1 MNPVG
6 TVFTQVIH
14 LIQDRRDSRICTSG
28 STLEKMGFRYTDA
41 SYTGNSMRRRPG
53 VVLVAGFGG
62 LLLIMAAAEAG
73 ALLFLNSLRHNDSA
87 LQAGFLARN
96 RTLERIRSDI
106 YLSGTFV
113 RDSLLAPEQSGARAQ
128 LATLEGLRRD
138 SQSAL
143 ASYAAALEPEEA
155 APFQDLRS
163 QIEAYWEV
171 LDRTLEWN
179 GEERGKYRDA
189 FFYIRELVP
198 RRTSMLQIADRIEA
212 LNEEALRR
220 GDVKLGDLFGR
231 LQFGLLA
238 MIAVTLLG
246 GATLAS
252 VTIFHILKLEGE
264 VQHRLTESVHS
275 QASLQE
281 LSARLV
287 RAQEDERRALSREL
301 HDEVAQAF
309 SAVLMEAENLL
320 DLEPGP
326 EVRSHLDSIRGVA
339 GKGMNEIRNM
349 ALLLRP
355 SMLDDFGLL
364 PALEWQAREIGKRTG
379 LRVGV
384 ASEMSAELPE
394 EHKTCV
400 YRVVQEALHNCA
412 QHAQA
417 SAVQVCVVH
426 QADQILLTVQ
436 DDGCGFDPQRV
447 RGLGLLGMEE
457 RARHLGGTFQIDSQ
471 PGRGTLLR
479 VTLPLAAILEAAVVS
494 EPPELA
500 AELRWEGG
508 VPYGA
513 DSHPAG

>member
-1 MNPVG
+1 MWFRPAAELFPQ
-6 TVFTQVIH
+6 TV
-14 LIQDRRDSRICTSG
+14 
-28 STLEKMGFRYTDA
+28 RYTE
-41 SYTGNSMRRRPG
+41 GRMRQRPG

-73 ALLFLNSLRHNDSA
+73 ALLFLNSLRHNDTA
-87 LQAGFLARN
+87 LQARFLARN
-96 RTLERIRSDI
+96 RTLERIRSNI

-128 LATLEGLRRD
+128 LATLDGLRRD
-138 SQSAL
+138 SESAL
-143 ASYAAALEPEEA
+143 TGYASALEPEEA

-163 QIEAYWEV
+163 QIEAYWNV
-171 LDRTLEWN
+171 LDRTLAWT

-189 FFYIRELVP
+189 FFYEELVP

-220 GDVKLGDLFGR
+220 GDMKLGDLFGR

-238 MIAVTLLG
+238 MIAVTLVG
-246 GATLAS
+246 GASLAAL
-252 VTIFHILKLEGE
+252 TIFHILKLEGE
-264 VQHRLTESVHS
+264 VQKRLTESVHS

-287 RAQEDERRALSREL
+287 RAQEEERRALSREL

-320 DLEPGP
+320 DLASAP
-326 EVRSHLDSIRGVA
+326 EVRAHLDSIRAVA
-339 GKGMNEIRNM
+339 EKGMNEIRNM

-364 PALEWQAREIGKRTG
+364 PALEWQAREIGRRTG
-379 LRVGV
+379 LRVQV
-384 ASEMSAELPE
+384 ASEMSGELPE

-400 YRVVQEALHNCA
+400 YRVVQEALNNCA

-417 SAVQVCVVH
+417 SAVQVCVRH
-426 QADQILLTVQ
+426 EAGEILVTVQ
-436 DDGCGFDPQRV
+436 DDGSGFDPQRV

-457 RARHLGGTFQIDSQ
+457 RARHLGGSFQIDSR
-471 PGRGTLLR
+471 PGRGTLLS
-479 VTLPLAAILEAAVVS
+479 VTLPLAAIPDALEIRVPAL
-494 EPPELA
+494 EPELV
-500 AELRWEGG
+500 WNGG
-508 VPYGA
+508 LADGA
-513 DSHPAG
+513 DSHSAG

>member
-1 MNPVG
+1 
-6 TVFTQVIH
+6 
-14 LIQDRRDSRICTSG
+14 
-28 STLEKMGFRYTDA
+28 
-41 SYTGNSMRRRPG
+41 MRQRPG

-62 LLLIMAAAEAG
+62 LLLLMAAAESG
-73 ALLFLNSLRHNDSA
+73 AVLFLNSLRHNDTS
-87 LQAGFLARN
+87 LQARFLARN
-96 RTLERIRSDI
+96 RTLERIRSNI

-113 RDSLLAPEQSGARAQ
+113 RDSLLAPEQSGVRAQ
-128 LATLEGLRRD
+128 LATLDGLRRD
-138 SQSAL
+138 SETALSA
-143 ASYAAALEPEEA
+143 YAAALEPEEA
-155 APFQDLRS
+155 APFEELRTG
-163 QIEAYWEV
+163 IEAYWKV
-171 LDRTLEWN
+171 LDRTFAWTAA
-179 GEERGKYRDA
+179 ERDKYRNA
-189 FFYIRELVP
+189 FFYEELVP

-246 GATLAS
+246 GATLAGF
-252 VTIFHILKLEGE
+252 TIFHILKLEGE
-264 VQHRLTESVHS
+264 VQQRLKESVHA

-287 RAQEDERRALSREL
+287 RAQEEERRALSREL

-320 DLEPGP
+320 DLQPAP
-326 EVRSHLDSIRGVA
+326 DVRAHLDSIRTVA
-339 GKGMNEIRNM
+339 GRGMNEIRNM

-364 PALEWQAREIGKRTG
+364 PALEWQAREIARRTG
-379 LRVGV
+379 LRVQV
-384 ASEMSAELPE
+384 DSETPEELPE

-400 YRVVQEALHNCA
+400 YRVVQEALNNCA

-417 SAVQVCVVH
+417 SAVQVSVR
-426 QADQILLTVQ
+426 QEAGRILVTVQ
-436 DDGCGFDPQRV
+436 DDGSGFDPQRV

-457 RARHLGGTFQIDSQ
+457 RARHLGGTFQIDSR

-479 VTLPLAAILEAAVVS
+479 VTLPLAKLPQDCALPA
-494 EPPELA
+494 PERLTEIVWDGGLA
-500 AELRWEGG
+500 
-508 VPYGA
+508 
-513 DSHPAG
+513 D

>member
-1 MNPVG
+1 MWFRPAAELFPQ
-6 TVFTQVIH
+6 TV
-14 LIQDRRDSRICTSG
+14 
-28 STLEKMGFRYTDA
+28 RYTEA
-41 SYTGNSMRRRPG
+41 GYTGKSMRQRPR

-73 ALLFLNSLRHNDSA
+73 ALLFLNSLRHNDTA
-87 LQAGFLARN
+87 LQARFLARN
-96 RTLERIRSDI
+96 RTLERIRSNI

-128 LATLEGLRRD
+128 LATLDGLRRD
-138 SQSAL
+138 SESAL
-143 ASYAAALEPEEA
+143 TGYASALEPEEA

-163 QIEAYWEV
+163 QIEAYWNV
-171 LDRTLEWN
+171 LDRTLAWT

-189 FFYIRELVP
+189 FFYEELVP

-220 GDVKLGDLFGR
+220 GDMKLGDLFGR

-238 MIAVTLLG
+238 MIAVTLVG
-246 GATLAS
+246 GASLAAL
-252 VTIFHILKLEGE
+252 TIFHILKLEGE
-264 VQHRLTESVHS
+264 VQKRLTESVHS

-287 RAQEDERRALSREL
+287 RAQEEERRALSREL

-320 DLEPGP
+320 DLASAP
-326 EVRSHLDSIRGVA
+326 EVRAHLDSIRAVA
-339 GKGMNEIRNM
+339 EKGMNEIRNM

-364 PALEWQAREIGKRTG
+364 PALEWQAREIGRRTG
-379 LRVGV
+379 LRVQV
-384 ASEMSAELPE
+384 ASEMSGELPE

-400 YRVVQEALHNCA
+400 YRVVQEALNNCA

-417 SAVQVCVVH
+417 SAVQVCVRH
-426 QADQILLTVQ
+426 EAGEILVTVQ
-436 DDGCGFDPQRV
+436 DDGSGFDPQRV

-457 RARHLGGTFQIDSQ
+457 RARHLGGSFQIDSR
-471 PGRGTLLR
+471 PGRGTLLS
-479 VTLPLAAILEAAVVS
+479 VTLPLAAIPDVVVIRAPTLE
-494 EPPELA
+494 PELV
-500 AELRWEGG
+500 WNGG
-508 VPYGA
+508 LADGA
-513 DSHPAG
+513 DSHSAG

>member
-1 MNPVG
+1 
-6 TVFTQVIH
+6 
-14 LIQDRRDSRICTSG
+14 
-28 STLEKMGFRYTDA
+28 
-41 SYTGNSMRRRPG
+41 MRQRPG

-73 ALLFLNSLRHNDSA
+73 ALLFLNSLRHNDTT
-87 LQAGFLARN
+87 LQARFLARN

-113 RDSLLAPEQSGARAQ
+113 RDSLLAPEQSGALAQ

-138 SQSAL
+138 SESAL
-143 ASYAAALEPEEA
+143 TSYAAALEPEEA

-163 QIEAYWEV
+163 QIEAYWKV
-171 LDRTLEWN
+171 LDRTLAWN

-189 FFYIRELVP
+189 FFYEELVP

-220 GDVKLGDLFGR
+220 GDLKLGDLFGR

-246 GATLAS
+246 GATLAAF
-252 VTIFHILKLEGE
+252 TIFHILKLEGE
-264 VQHRLTESVHS
+264 VQQRLTESVHS

-320 DLEPGP
+320 DLEPAP
-326 EVRSHLDSIRGVA
+326 DVRAHLDSIRGVA

-379 LRVGV
+379 LRVQV
-384 ASEMSAELPE
+384 ASEISAELPE

-400 YRVVQEALHNCA
+400 YRVVQEALNNCA
-412 QHAQA
+412 QHGQA
-417 SAVQVCVVH
+417 SAVQVCVRH
-426 QADQILLTVQ
+426 EAGQILLTVQ

-447 RGLGLLGMEE
+447 RALGLLGMEE
-457 RARHLGGTFQIDSQ
+457 RARHLGGTFQIDSR

-479 VTLPLAAILEAAVVS
+479 VKLPLAAIPGATTSNVVAP
-494 EPPELA
+494 EPKHETEIVWNGGLA
-500 AELRWEGG
+500 GG
-508 VPYGA
+508 T
-513 DSHPAG
+513 DSHSAG

>member
-1 MNPVG
+1 MWFRPAAELFPQ
-6 TVFTQVIH
+6 TV
-14 LIQDRRDSRICTSG
+14 
-28 STLEKMGFRYTDA
+28 RYTE
-41 SYTGNSMRRRPG
+41 GRMRQRPG

-73 ALLFLNSLRHNDSA
+73 ALLFLNSLRHNDTA
-87 LQAGFLARN
+87 LQARFLARN
-96 RTLERIRSDI
+96 RTLERIRSNI

-128 LATLEGLRRD
+128 LATLDGLRRD
-138 SQSAL
+138 SESAL
-143 ASYAAALEPEEA
+143 TGYASALEPEEA

-163 QIEAYWEV
+163 QIEAYWNV
-171 LDRTLEWN
+171 LDRTLAWT

-189 FFYIRELVP
+189 FFYEELVP

-220 GDVKLGDLFGR
+220 GDMKLGDLFGR

-238 MIAVTLLG
+238 MIAVTLVG
-246 GATLAS
+246 GASLAAL
-252 VTIFHILKLEGE
+252 TIFHILKLEGE
-264 VQHRLTESVHS
+264 VQKRLTESVHS

-287 RAQEDERRALSREL
+287 RAQEEERRALSREL

-320 DLEPGP
+320 DLASAP
-326 EVRSHLDSIRGVA
+326 EVRAHLDSIRAVA
-339 GKGMNEIRNM
+339 EKGMNEIRNM

-364 PALEWQAREIGKRTG
+364 PALEWQAREIGRRTG
-379 LRVGV
+379 LRVQV
-384 ASEMSAELPE
+384 ASEMSGELPE

-400 YRVVQEALHNCA
+400 YRVVQEALNNCA

-417 SAVQVCVVH
+417 SAVQVCVRH
-426 QADQILLTVQ
+426 EAGEILVTVQ
-436 DDGCGFDPQRV
+436 DDGSGFDPQRV

-457 RARHLGGTFQIDSQ
+457 RARHLGGSFQIDSR
-471 PGRGTLLR
+471 PGRGTLLS
-479 VTLPLAAILEAAVVS
+479 VTLPLAAIPDVVELRAPTLE
-494 EPPELA
+494 PELV
-500 AELRWEGG
+500 WNGG
-508 VPYGA
+508 LADGA
-513 DSHPAG
+513 DSHSAG

>member
-1 MNPVG
+1 MMAFASNEKLRLLRERYRASAGQIVG
-6 TVFTQVIH
+6 
-14 LIQDRRDSRICTSG
+14 
-28 STLEKMGFRYTDA
+28 GFR
-41 SYTGNSMRRRPG
+41 
-53 VVLVAGFGG
+53 
-62 LLLIMAAAEAG
+62 
-73 ALLFLNSLRHNDSA
+73 
-87 LQAGFLARN
+87 
-96 RTLERIRSDI
+96 DI
-106 YLSGTFV
+106 
-113 RDSLLAPEQSGARAQ
+113 AAQ
-128 LATLEGLRRD
+128 LAGGPTDDTVLDGLRRD
-138 SQSAL
+138 SESTL
-143 ASYAAALEPEEA
+143 ASYAAALEPEER

-163 QIEAYWEV
+163 QIEAYWKV
-171 LDRTLEWN
+171 LDRTLEWT
-179 GEERGKYRDA
+179 GDERGKYRDA
-189 FFYIRELVP
+189 FFYEELVP

-246 GATLAS
+246 GVTLAGF
-252 VTIFHILKLEGE
+252 TIFHILKLEGE
-264 VQHRLTESVHS
+264 VQQRLQESVHS

-287 RAQEDERRALSREL
+287 RAQEEERRALSREL

-309 SAVLMEAENLL
+309 SAVLLEAENLL
-320 DLEPGP
+320 DLDPAP
-326 EVRSHLDSIRGVA
+326 EVRAHLDSIRGVA

-379 LRVGV
+379 LRVQV
-384 ASEMSAELPE
+384 ASEMSGELPE

-400 YRVVQEALHNCA
+400 YRVVQEALNNCA

-417 SAVQVCVVH
+417 SAVQVCVR
-426 QADQILLTVQ
+426 QDAGQILVTVQ
-436 DDGCGFDPQRV
+436 DDGSGFDPERV

-457 RARHLGGTFQIDSQ
+457 RTRHLGGTFQIDSR

-479 VTLPLAAILEAAVVS
+479 VTLPLMAMPVTVQTNIVARE
-494 EPPELA
+494 PELV
-500 AELRWEGG
+500 WNGG
-508 VPYGA
+508 LADGA
-513 DSHPAG
+513 DSHSAS